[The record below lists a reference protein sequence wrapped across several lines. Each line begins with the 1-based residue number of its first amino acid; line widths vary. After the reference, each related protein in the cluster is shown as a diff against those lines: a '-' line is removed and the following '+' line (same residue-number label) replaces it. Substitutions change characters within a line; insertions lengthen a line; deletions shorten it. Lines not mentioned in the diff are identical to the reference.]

1 MSKFHILFLT
11 IFIVTNVHAQNH
23 KIEERYSQSKY
34 CAGCHPDQARDWKT
48 TWHSKSHTTHN
59 TLYKKTLEFMSKKL
73 YKDSEKLSV
82 ECAKCHNPRISV
94 KKVNKSFLLS
104 KAFGVENKEV
114 KKVKEAL
121 NTGYLKE
128 GINCI
133 VCHNSDNI
141 IHSSSLSKRGS
152 EVMQWG
158 PNNVMVGPYD
168 SNRTNYHKSV
178 KRDHFNQNVNQ
189 LCMSCHYGGENLHKL
204 PVYTTGREYEESQTD
219 KKCADCHMSVRKKGI
234 IAPHIKK
241 EGEPAQIRELRSHL
255 FAGVRN
261 SDIAKDA
268 FDLNLTQR
276 GSDLLVIL
284 KNKTPHKVPTGY
296 GGRALKVE
304 VIYQENG
311 ENLGSIYKDLDVLYL
326 DKKGERTIPYLAFTV
341 KHDLRLKPSETR
353 EIAFEIPKNATGVK
367 VIIWYQL
374 INDDLRN
381 LLDITD
387 PIFTKVHE
395 LSNQTIKFNKKEKP

>member
-1 MSKFHILFLT
+1 MLKLQILLLT
-11 IFIVTNVHAQNH
+11 IFFLSISDAQNH
-23 KIEERYSQSKY
+23 KIQEKYSQSKY
-34 CAGCHPDQARDWKT
+34 CAGCHPEQARDWKT

-59 TLYKKTLEFMSKKL
+59 LLYKKTLEFMSKKL
-73 YKDSEKLSV
+73 YKDTQKLSI

-104 KAFGVENKEV
+104 KAFGVKNKEV
-114 KKVKEAL
+114 EKVKKAL

-133 VCHNSDNI
+133 VCHNTDTI
-141 IHSSSLSKRGS
+141 THSFSLSKRGS
-152 EVMQWG
+152 EVMKWG

-168 SNRTNYHKSV
+168 SNRTTFHKSV
-178 KRDHFNQNVNQ
+178 KRDHFTHNVNR
-189 LCMSCHYGGENLHKL
+189 LCFSCHYGGENHHKI
-204 PVYTTGREYEESQTD
+204 PVYTTGSEYEASHSN
-219 KKCADCHMSVRKKGI
+219 KKCADCHMSKHKKGI

-241 EGEPAQIRELRSHL
+241 EGEPAKVRELRSHL

-268 FDLNLTQR
+268 FDLNLTQS
-276 GSDLLVIL
+276 GINLIVTL

-296 GGRALKVE
+296 GGRALRVE
-304 VIYQENG
+304 VKYMENQ
-311 ENLGSIYKDLDVLYL
+311 NNINSTYKDLDVLYL
-326 DKKGERTIPYLAFTV
+326 DKKGKRTIPYLAKTIA
-341 KHDLRLKPSETR
+341 HDLRLNPSEMRKIT
-353 EIAFEIPKNATGVK
+353 FEIPKQATDAQ

-374 INDDLRN
+374 INDDLRK

-387 PIFTKVHE
+387 PVFTKVHE
-395 LSNQTIKFNKKEKP
+395 ISKQTIKLNYKEQL